1 MKRILFFILL
11 VASTGSYAESPSF
24 KQGEDLYL
32 FDKPEEA
39 RPYLEK
45 AIAEDPSN
53 ELAYLHLG
61 IVYQQL
67 KDPKKAIAILKRGLN
82 VSSLYT
88 EQFHYDIGINF
99 LSQKEYTF
107 AEQSFTDAIIANPQ
121 FADPYLDRA
130 NARMELV
137 KYDGAVADYTLFL
150 QLKPDD
156 PQRPRIE
163 ELLRRLGLRL
173 EALAKKDAE
182 EAARQKALMDSVLD
196 SLKNASEE
204 TKNVSVE
211 SLKFKQNQEDVD
223 IED

>member
-1 MKRILFFILL
+1 MKRILFFIFLA
-11 VASTGSYAESPSF
+11 VSTGFHAESPSF

-32 FDKPEEA
+32 YDKPAEA

-45 AIAEDPSN
+45 AITEDPTN

-67 KDPKKAIAILKRGLN
+67 KEPKKAVAILKRGLN

-88 EQFHYDIGINF
+88 EQFHYDIGMNF
-99 LSQKEYTF
+99 LSQNEYTF
-107 AEQSFTDAIIANPQ
+107 AEQSFTDAIEVNPQ
-121 FADPYLDRA
+121 LAPAYRDRA
-130 NARMELV
+130 NARMELA

-156 PQRPRIE
+156 PQRPQIE

-173 EALAKKDAE
+173 DALARKDAE

-196 SLKNASEE
+196 SLKNASED

-211 SLKFKQNQEDVD
+211 SLKFKQNPEDVD

>member
-11 VASTGSYAESPSF
+11 AASTGINAESPSF

-32 FDKPEEA
+32 FNKPEEA

-88 EQFHYDIGINF
+88 DQFHLDIGNNF
-99 LSQKEYTF
+99 YSQKEYTF
-107 AEQSFTDAIIANPQ
+107 AEQSYSDAVVANPQ
-121 FADPYLDRA
+121 FALAYLNRA
-130 NARMELV
+130 NARYDLA
-137 KYDGAVADYTLFL
+137 KYDGAIADYTLFL

-156 PQRPRIE
+156 PQRPQIE
-163 ELLRRLGLRL
+163 ELLRRLGLRRD
-173 EALAKKDAE
+173 ALAKKDAE